1 MNIQKLTNTLKS
13 ILDTLC
19 RWTAAFGSAAIFA
32 MMLVMTA
39 DAVGRKIIGTVP
51 GAYETAIGLLA
62 ILMFSSQGYAQMR
75 RVHLV
80 VDFFTPRLNQKTQTV
95 LSIIW
100 AALGVGIFGLLTWL
114 GFKAAWKY
122 TLVGE
127 IWFGIIDYPA
137 WPFRWF
143 VPLGAGLAAAQFLRT
158 AIDEFGK
165 ALRKE

>member
-1 MNIQKLTNTLKS
+1 MKR

-19 RWTAAFGSAAIFA
+19 GWGAAFGSAAICA

-39 DAVGRKIIGTVP
+39 DAVGRKIIGTIP

-62 ILMFSSQGYAQMR
+62 ILMLISQGYGQMR
-75 RVHLV
+75 RVHIV
-80 VDFFTPRLNQKTQTV
+80 VDFFTSRFNKQIQRILGIV
-95 LSIIW
+95 W
-100 AALGVGIFGLLTWL
+100 AILGVGIFGLLTWL
-114 GFKAAWKY
+114 GFKAAWKF

-158 AIDEFGK
+158 AMDELGK
-165 ALRKE
+165 VLRKE